1 MNDVYRVPVFNQIT
15 RRLMR
20 PMFRAAF
27 HLLGRVELRGFE
39 HIPDSGPY
47 VVAINHISLFEV
59 PFMAAFWPAPMEI
72 IGAADVWR
80 RPGQSLIAQLWH
92 GIQVKRDSFDRS
104 VFEKTMQVLQAGKP
118 LMIAPEGGRTH
129 APGLVRG
136 KPGIAYIVDKAD
148 VPVIPVGIV
157 GTTEDY
163 LTRAIRLHRPTLEMR
178 VGKLLRL
185 PPLQGRGEERREMR
199 QSNTDIVMA
208 HIARELPAGYRGV
221 YSDFDKY
228 LAHEENGGGS
238 TGP

>member
-1 MNDVYRVPVFNQIT
+1 MSDIYRVPVFNQIT

-20 PMFRAAF
+20 PLFRAAF
-27 HLLGRVELRGFE
+27 HVLGRVELKGFE
-39 HIPDSGPY
+39 NIPDSGPY

-59 PFMAAFWPAPMEI
+59 PFMAAFWPVPMEI

-92 GIQVKRDSFDRS
+92 GIQVKRKAFDRR
-104 VFEKTMQVLQAGKP
+104 VFQRTMQVLQAGKP

-129 APGLVRG
+129 TPGLVRG
-136 KPGIAYIVDKAD
+136 KPGIAYIVDKTE

-163 LTRAIRLHRPTLEMR
+163 LIKAIRLQRPTLEMR
-178 VGKLLRL
+178 VGSPLRL
-185 PPLQGRGEERREMR
+185 PPLQGRGQQRREMR

-208 HIARELPAGYRGV
+208 HIARVLPERYRGV
-221 YSDFDKY
+221 YRDYQKY
-228 LAHEENGGGS
+228 LPGEKDGES
-238 TGP
+238 TDP